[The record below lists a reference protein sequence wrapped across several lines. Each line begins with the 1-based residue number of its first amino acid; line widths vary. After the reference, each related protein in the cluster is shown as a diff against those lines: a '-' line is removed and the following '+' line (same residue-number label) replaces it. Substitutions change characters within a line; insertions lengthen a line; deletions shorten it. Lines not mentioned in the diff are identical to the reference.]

1 MKITDDVIK
10 VLKAGKK
17 FAVVIHINPDG
28 DAIGSQLAFVLALKK
43 MGKEA
48 IAYMQ
53 KPIPDNYRFL
63 PGSESIKVVD
73 SLPESFDTLIC
84 LDIPELDR
92 LGKFEE
98 SVKGF
103 KRIIN
108 IDHHICNAK
117 YGIVNIS
124 EISASATAE
133 LVYHII
139 KMLDIEMDAK
149 MAVCLYSGIVTDTGS
164 FQYRNTTAEAHR
176 VVANL
181 IENGVRA
188 EEVTEEIYEAKTL
201 SQVKLLGLA
210 LETMSFSSD
219 GQISWLWITKK
230 MKDLIGGQPN
240 DTEGFVNYARSVKDV
255 KVAVFFEEL
264 DGLNIKISL
273 RSKISR
279 VDVNKIAHKFGG
291 GGHPAA
297 AGAVVSGTPE
307 KVEEMILK
315 IIKIEFKNE
324 KK

>member
-1 MKITDDVIK
+1 MKITDDIIK

-17 FAVVIHINPDG
+17 FAVAIHINPDG
-28 DAIGSQLAFVLALKK
+28 DAIGSQLAFVRALKK

-53 KPIPDNYRFL
+53 APIPDNYRFL
-63 PGSESIKVVD
+63 PGSESIKIVD
-73 SLPESFDTLIC
+73 SLPESFDTLVC

-108 IDHHICNAK
+108 IDHHICNAR

-124 EISASATAE
+124 ETSASATAE

-139 KMLDIEMDAK
+139 KRLDIEIDVE
-149 MAVCLYSGIVTDTGS
+149 MAVCLYTGIVTDTGS

-176 VVANL
+176 VVADL

-188 EEVTEEIYEAKTL
+188 EKVTREVYEARNL
-201 SQVKLLGLA
+201 SQVKLLGLT
-210 LETMSFSSD
+210 LETMSFSAD
-219 GQISWLWITKK
+219 GRISWLWVTKK
-230 MKDLIGGQPN
+230 MKDLVGSQPN
-240 DTEGFVNYARSVKDV
+240 DTEGFVNYARSVKGV
-255 KVAVFFEEL
+255 EVAVFFEEL
-264 DGLNIKISL
+264 DDANIKISL

-279 VDVNKIAHKFGG
+279 VDVNKVAHKFGG

-307 KVEEMILK
+307 EIEEMILK
-315 IIKIEFKNE
+315 IIQIEFKNKE
-324 KK
+324 K